1 MQPRIVYVMI
11 AGLALGSLS
20 AVSPQALAGDNTY
33 FKVLSP
39 KSAMCVKSDSVS
51 RTIETTTSYPVLI
64 EKTGSTSTVIEG
76 ATLMPVMLEKTT
88 VAKPH
93 HLPFSFGV
101 WP

>member
-1 MQPRIVYVMI
+1 MQPKVVYVMI
-11 AGLALGSLS
+11 AGLAFGSLS
-20 AVSPQALAGDNTY
+20 AFAPQALASDNTY

-64 EKTGSTSTVIEG
+64 ERTGAGSTLIEG
-76 ATLMPVMLEKTT
+76 AALMPVMLEKTT